1 LVSLSITGDAEPDM
15 AQMING
21 SPGTF
26 RGLLNI
32 LPAAGAGSSAVKSP
46 SDAVAIA
53 NQVKDEIRRFRT
65 QNSLQSIH
73 LVLYCPAVLAL
84 FLGLR
89 LNALGDI
96 LAYERDLN
104 GKYQVSVRLQTG

>member
-1 LVSLSITGDAEPDM
+1 
-15 AQMING
+15 
-21 SPGTF
+21 
-26 RGLLNI
+26 
-32 LPAAGAGSSAVKSP
+32 
-46 SDAVAIA
+46 
-53 NQVKDEIRRFRT
+53 
-65 QNSLQSIH
+65 
-73 LVLYCPAVLAL
+73 VLAL